1 MVGTGARLYQKQ
13 TPLML
18 VVENMVEAGRLRL
31 VVPRVVIEEF
41 RKDRTKVAK
50 ASACSQSLESLPSS
64 LESMRVSSRDV
75 SPISRHANHIKELCA
90 PITRRE
96 EDQ

>member
-1 MVGTGARLYQKQ
+1 MGTGARLYRKQ

-41 RKDRTKVAK
+41 RKDRTRVAK
-50 ASACSQSLESLPSS
+50 ASAGSQSLEPLAVQSS
-64 LESMRVSSRDV
+64 IHAGFKSRCVSYFPARE
-75 SPISRHANHIKELCA
+75 PYKGTMCANNQA
-90 PITRRE
+90 
-96 EDQ
+96 